1 MKSIEYLHESYVFGR
16 RVRRLSALLADL
28 MPTGARCLDVGSGSG
43 EIDRAIL
50 DRRPDLYLR
59 GVDIVARDGAAVS
72 TETFDGATLPNSDD
86 SYDVVQFVDVLHH
99 VENPASL
106 LLEAI
111 RVTRRFVV
119 IKDHLLEGIL
129 AEPTLRFMDRVGN
142 RRFGVPLPFRYL
154 TRREWH
160 DLFQTTNLSVDV
172 WIGALRLYPWP
183 ASVVFDRSL
192 HFVARLAIARTE
204 RPGRGSASTS
214 A

>member
-1 MKSIEYLHESYVFGR
+1 MKSIEYLHDSYVFGR

-28 MPTGARCLDVGSGSG
+28 MPAGARCLDVGSGSG
-43 EIDRAIL
+43 KIGRAIL
-50 DRRPDLYLR
+50 DRRPDLHLC
-59 GVDIVARDGAAVS
+59 GVDIVARDDTAIP
-72 TETFDGATLPNSDD
+72 TQTFDGATLPDSDD

-99 VENPASL
+99 VEDPATL

-119 IKDHLLEGIL
+119 IKDHLREGVL
-129 AEPTLRFMDRVGN
+129 AGPTLRFMDRVGN
-142 RRFGVPLPFRYL
+142 RRFGVPLRFRYL
-154 TRREWH
+154 TRREWR
-160 DLFQTTNLSVDV
+160 DLFQTTSLSVDV

-183 ASVVFDRSL
+183 ASVLFDRSL

-204 RPGRGSASTS
+204 QADRGHASTS